1 MIGKVEKEEK
11 WKPEKLFLNGSVF
24 HQTDQKHV
32 FSPDGETILKDFI
45 TQRLWVEASAT
56 RDPLGRGRE
65 QGGGREQGRGRE
77 ETEMSSHKWIQ
88 PQVNNWSPLP
98 APSPGPLHAGILL

>member
-56 RDPLGRGRE
+56 RDPLGMGRE
-65 QGGGREQGRGRE
+65 QGGGRERGGGRAAGWGAGRGRGR
-77 ETEMSSHKWIQ
+77 KAQ
-88 PQVNNWSPLP
+88 P
-98 APSPGPLHAGILL
+98 AGRSLVAGSQERSLSRN